1 MLTLGYRVPRLRGF
15 TLVEL
20 MIVIAVLGIL
30 MMIGLPNMTLMF
42 KNGQVRT
49 AAESAAAGL
58 QTARN
63 EAIRRNATVRF
74 QLTSDLTSSC
84 ALSSSGTSWVVSL
97 ATPAGACNATP
108 VDPSDTA
115 PANPA
120 IIQTRSGAEG
130 TTKATVSGT
139 DSAAAA
145 ATTVTFNGVGRVSG
159 SGIATIDF
167 AHVTDACQH
176 AATPGPIRC
185 LRILVSTGGTIKMC
199 DPNVAA
205 TDSRFCGL

>member
-1 MLTLGYRVPRLRGF
+1 MSLML
-15 TLVEL
+15 
-20 MIVIAVLGIL
+20 
-30 MMIGLPNMTLMF
+30 

-58 QTARN
+58 QFARN

-74 QLTSDLTSSC
+74 QLTSDLTNAC
-84 ALSSSGTSWVVSL
+84 TLSSSGTSWVVSL
-97 ATPAGACNATP
+97 ATPAGACATAP

-120 IIQTRSGAEG
+120 ILQTRSGAEG
-130 TTKATVSGT
+130 TTKATIAGLDGAAT
-139 DSAAAA
+139 PAAAS
-145 ATTVTFNGVGRVSG
+145 TVTFNGVGRLAGGTANLS
-159 SGIATIDF
+159 TLNF

-185 LRILVSTGGTIKMC
+185 LRIMVSTGGTIKMC
-199 DPNVAA
+199 DPSVAA